1 MVRVLLTWFVL
12 LALWHPEPAD
22 ALVVLGYHDVR
33 DDVNGKLD
41 PDRDAISSKLLVEHF
56 EWLKSRGYPVV
67 SFEQVLAAES
77 QGPALP
83 ENAILL
89 TFDDGLESIYT
100 RVLPLLRAYRYPAVV
115 AVVGRWLDLKPGE
128 TVDYAGRKLGR
139 EDFLTP
145 VQIREIADSGLVEIA
160 SHSYD
165 LHKAVSANP
174 LGSVMPAAVTR
185 IWDKDSGYESETT
198 WRERLHADLK
208 RSKDQI
214 KSLTGKNPRA
224 MVWPYGATGR
234 EANSIAADLGM
245 RVAFDLGGRDQAR
258 FDGGSIARILLSGN
272 PDVHT
277 LAWEIRHEAHASPI
291 RAVQVDLDY
300 VYDPDPAQHE
310 RNLGALVSRIY
321 RLGVNQVY
329 LQAFADPDG
338 DGAADAM
345 YFPNRHLPMRA
356 DLYSRVSWQL
366 RTRAGVHV
374 YAWMP
379 VLAFVLP
386 DAAKQTRLSIR
397 AVAHAGRRDPPRL
410 DPTIAES
417 RSLIGDIYE
426 DLTAAGFA
434 GGLLFGDDAV
444 LRDDDGLSASA
455 PAPGRERTL
464 ALIKFTDELA
474 RRAARWRAPLKTVR
488 NLFAQPV
495 LDAEAERWTAQDL
508 GLFLARYDQVALMAM
523 PHLESA
529 EDVDAWLKNLAAKVL
544 AVPGAR
550 QRTVFEIQTRDWKNG
565 KPIDVENLVH
575 EIRLLQ
581 QVGVFN
587 LGYYPDDF
595 LKNQPDLQRMR
606 EVISASEFP
615 YPKP

>member
-1 MVRVLLTWFVL
+1 MVRILLILVVVLAAWF
-12 LALWHPEPAD
+12 PQPAD
-22 ALVVLGYHDVR
+22 ALIVLGYHDVR

-41 PDRDAISSKLLVEHF
+41 PDRDAISSKQLVEHF
-56 EWLKSRGYPVV
+56 EWLKSRGYPIV
-67 SFEQVLAAES
+67 SFEQVLASENG
-77 QGPALP
+77 GPVLP

-89 TFDDGLESIYT
+89 TFDDGLASSYT
-100 RVLPLLRAYRYPAVV
+100 RVLPLLRAYRFPAVF
-115 AVVGRWLDLKPGE
+115 AVVGRWLEFKPGE

-139 EDFLTP
+139 DDFLTSA
-145 VQIREIADSGLVEIA
+145 QIREIADSGLVEIA
-160 SHSYD
+160 SHSFE
-165 LHKAVSANP
+165 LHQAVSANP

-185 IWDKDSGYESETT
+185 IWSNQGGYESEAA
-198 WRERLHADLK
+198 WRERLQADLK
-208 RSKDQI
+208 RSSDQI
-214 KSLTGKNPRA
+214 KSLTGKAPRA

-234 EANSIAADLGM
+234 EANHIAAELGM
-245 RVAFDLGGRDQAR
+245 SIAFDLGGRDQAR

-277 LAWEIRHEAHASPI
+277 LAREIRHAAFASPI

-300 VYDPDPAQHE
+300 VYDPDPAQQE
-310 RNLGALVSRIY
+310 RNLGALISRIY

-338 DGAADAM
+338 DGAADAL

-386 DAAKQTRLSIR
+386 DAEQQSRLVIR
-397 AVAHAGRRDPPRL
+397 AVTHEDRSDPPRL
-410 DPTIAES
+410 DPTLAET
-417 RSLIGDIYE
+417 RQLVGDLYE

-444 LRDDDGLSASA
+444 LRDDDGLSAGA
-455 PAPGRERTL
+455 PAPGRPRTV

-474 RRAARWRAPLKTVR
+474 HRAARWRAPLKTAR

-495 LDAEAERWTAQDL
+495 LDASAENWTAQDL
-508 GLFLARYDQVALMAM
+508 GLFLASYDQVALMAM
-523 PHLESA
+523 PRLESA
-529 EDVDAWLKNLAAKVL
+529 TDADAWLEHLAAKAL

-550 QRTVFEIQTRDWKNG
+550 ERTVFELQSRDWKDG
-565 KPIDVENLVH
+565 KAIDAAQLSH

-581 QVGVFN
+581 QAGVFN

-595 LKNQPDLQRMR
+595 LKNQPELKRIR
-606 EVISASEFP
+606 EVISASDFP

>member
-1 MVRVLLTWFVL
+1 MVSRWLVFASLVMLLMVQPAH
-12 LALWHPEPAD
+12 ALI
-22 ALVVLGYHDVR
+22 VLGYHDVR

-41 PDRDAISSKLLVEHF
+41 ADRDAISSHHLVEHF
-56 EWLKSRGYPVV
+56 EWLKSRGYPIV
-67 SFEQVLAAES
+67 SFDQVLAAENG
-77 QGPALP
+77 GPALP

-89 TFDDGLESIYT
+89 TFDDGLESVYT

-115 AVVGRWLDLKPGE
+115 AISGKWLDLKPGE
-128 TVDYAGRKLGR
+128 TIDYARKKFSR
-139 EDFLTP
+139 NDFLTSTQ
-145 VQIREIADSGLVEIA
+145 VREIADSGLVEIA

-165 LHKAVSANP
+165 LHKAAAANP

-185 IWDKDSGYESETT
+185 IWDKNTGYETESA
-198 WRERLHADLK
+198 WRERVRTDLQ

-214 KSLTGKNPRA
+214 TALTGKAPRA
-224 MVWPYGATGR
+224 IVWPYGATGR
-234 EANSIAADLGM
+234 EANQIAAELGM
-245 RVAFDLGGRDQAR
+245 SVAFDLGGRDQAR

-272 PDVHT
+272 PDVQS
-277 LAWEIRHEAHASPI
+277 LAWEIRHKAHASPI
-291 RAVQVDLDY
+291 RVVQVDLDY
-300 VYDPDPAQHE
+300 VYDADPAQQE
-310 RNLGALVSRIY
+310 RNLSALINRIF

-338 DGAADAM
+338 DGAADAV

-366 RTRAGVHV
+366 RTRAGVNV

-386 DAAKQTRLSIR
+386 DSRQQSRLAIP
-397 AVAHAGRRDPPRL
+397 AVTHKNRSDPPRL
-410 DPTIAES
+410 DPTLPET
-417 RSLIGDIYE
+417 RQLVGDIYE

-444 LRDDDGLSASA
+444 LRDDDQLSAGA
-455 PAPGRERTL
+455 PAPGRPRTL

-474 RRAARWRAPLKTVR
+474 RRAARWRAPLKTAR

-495 LDAEAERWTAQDL
+495 LDAQAEQWTAQDL
-508 GLFLARYDQVALMAM
+508 GLFLASYDQVALMAM

-529 EDVDAWLKNLAAKVL
+529 VDGDAWLERLAAKVL

-550 QRTVFEIQTRDWKNG
+550 ERTIFELQSRDWRNG
-565 KPIDVENLVH
+565 KAIDAAQLRH

-581 QVGVFN
+581 QAGAFN

-595 LKNQPDLQRMR
+595 LNNQPDLKQIR
-606 EVISASEFP
+606 EVISAAEFP

>member
-1 MVRVLLTWFVL
+1 MVRIL
-12 LALWHPEPAD
+12 LAFALLLMATIPCPAN
-22 ALVVLGYHDVR
+22 ALIVLGYHDVR

-41 PDRDAISSKLLVEHF
+41 PDRDAISSQHLIEHF
-56 EWLKSRGYPVV
+56 EWLKSRGYPIV
-67 SFEQVLAAES
+67 SFEQVLAAENH
-77 QGPALP
+77 GPALP

-89 TFDDGLESIYT
+89 TFDDGLESVYT
-100 RVLPLLRAYRYPAVV
+100 RVLPLLRAYQYPALV
-115 AVVGRWLDLKPGE
+115 AVVGRWLDLKAGE
-128 TVDYAGRKLGR
+128 TVDYAGKTLGR
-139 EDFLTP
+139 SDFLTAK
-145 VQIREIADSGLVEIA
+145 QIRELEDSGLVEIA

-165 LHKAVSANP
+165 LHKAISANP

-185 IWDKDSGYESETT
+185 VWDGKSVYETESA
-198 WRERLHADLK
+198 WRGRLKADLK

-214 KSLTGKNPRA
+214 KSLTGKAPRA
-224 MVWPYGATGR
+224 IVWPYGATGR
-234 EANSIAADLGM
+234 EANQVAAELGM
-245 RVAFDLGGRDQAR
+245 SIAFDLGGRDQAR

-272 PDVHT
+272 PDVHI
-277 LAWEIRHEAHASPI
+277 LAWELRHQAHASPI

-300 VYDPDPAQHE
+300 VYDPDPAQQE
-310 RNLGALVSRIY
+310 RNLGTLISRIY

-338 DGAADAM
+338 DGAADAL

-386 DAAKQTRLSIR
+386 DASQQSKLAIRVPTNKTRN
-397 AVAHAGRRDPPRL
+397 DPPRL
-410 DPTIAES
+410 DPTLAES
-417 RSLIGDIYE
+417 RQLIGDIYE

-434 GGLLFGDDAV
+434 SGLLFGDDAV
-444 LRDDDGLSASA
+444 LRNDDGLSAGA
-455 PAPGRERTL
+455 PAKGRERTL
-464 ALIKFTDELA
+464 ALISFTDELA
-474 RRAARWRAPLKTVR
+474 HRAARWRAPLKTAR

-495 LDAEAERWTAQDL
+495 LDADAEQWTAQDL
-508 GLFLARYDQVALMAM
+508 GLFLASYDQVALMAM

-529 EDVDAWLKNLAAKVL
+529 DDADAWLANLAAKVL

-550 QRTVFEIQTRDWKNG
+550 ERTVFELQSRNWKDG
-565 KPIDVENLVH
+565 EAIDAARLSH

-581 QVGVFN
+581 QAGAFN

-595 LKNQPDLQRMR
+595 LKNQPDLKRIR
-606 EVISASEFP
+606 EAISASEFP